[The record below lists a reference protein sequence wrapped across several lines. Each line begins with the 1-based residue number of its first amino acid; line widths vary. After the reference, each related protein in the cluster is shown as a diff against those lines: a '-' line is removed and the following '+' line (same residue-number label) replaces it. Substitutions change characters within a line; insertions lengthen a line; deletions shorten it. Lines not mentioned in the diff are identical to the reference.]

1 MFLGLLLIDKIERA
15 PTIPLT
21 GICAILEVHTYGMIQ
36 LGTELFA
43 LISSLFLECDV
54 VIGLETL
61 SVVFDFAIQILERFF
76 HAPFLVP
83 LCTNKKYVHSL

>member
-1 MFLGLLLIDKIERA
+1 MFLGLLLIDKIERT

-76 HAPFLVP
+76 HTPFLVP
-83 LCTNKKYVHSL
+83 LCIDNK